1 MYKLASVCIDNP
13 SREVDRLFDYI
24 IPETFS
30 DIQVGMRVV
39 VPFGAS
45 NKLTQGIVME
55 IKQQDESSIKYKRV
69 YDILEDYKI
78 LTDDLIE
85 LAYFM
90 KYKYFCTLSEA
101 VFALLPPFASFK
113 EDIEVKLFNVKDIE
127 GLNKKEKEFINN
139 LPKEEFI
146 KIDLT
151 NCKLKRAELLRLKE
165 KGVIDVKL
173 EVKKAVRE
181 KYVDI
186 CFIKNFEIAQQIL
199 NDKKA
204 KQQKNVMEFLLNA
217 DNEPTL
223 VTELCNKIG
232 CTKQV
237 INSLVNKNAIEI
249 VKKEIYREVG
259 ADVISY
265 PKHKLSNIQQNAI
278 EDILSAYKKGKNVS
292 LIKGVTGSGKT
303 EVYLNLVEEFIKK
316 GEGAI
321 VLVPEISLTPQTVD
335 RFKGRFGNNVAILHS
350 RLSDGERYD
359 EWRRIKRGEAK
370 VVVGA
375 RSAVFAPV
383 ENLKL
388 IIIDEEHEYSY
399 KSETN
404 PKYITREVA
413 EFRMHMLDGL
423 VVLGSATPSIESY
436 YLAVNGKY
444 NLVVMNERIKGA
456 TIPQVTIVD
465 MRQELISG
473 NRMIFSRELFEA
485 IKHNLE
491 NKKQTILFLNR
502 RGYST
507 FVSCRQCG
515 YVCKCS
521 YCDVSMTYHISDNS
535 LECHY
540 CGKKETVPKLCPKC
554 GSKYIK
560 HFGVGTEKIEQEVK
574 KWFSEARVI
583 RMDMDTTRKKG
594 EHERLYRMFKEH
606 KADILIGTQMI
617 SKGMDF
623 KNVTLVGVITADT
636 MLNLPDFRSAE
647 RTFQL
652 LVQVAGRAG
661 RGEDKGRVIIQTYEP
676 DHYAIELASTQ
687 NYDEFFRKEIELR
700 KLLNNPPFVDILY
713 LLFSSQNE
721 EELIKTIKHI
731 EVKLKSILPDTLT
744 MLGPTPNLISKV
756 KNTFRWNII
765 IKGNINNHVEL
776 IDKTIYDIIKSTS
789 IKYSLDLNPYN
800 LI

>member
-13 SREVDRLFDYI
+13 SREVDKLFDYI
-24 IPETFS
+24 IPENFS
-30 DIQVGMRVV
+30 DLKVGMRVV
-39 VPFGAS
+39 VPFGTY
-45 NKLTQGIVME
+45 NKLTQGIILE
-55 IKQQDESSIKYKRV
+55 IKHEYESDIKYKKV
-69 YDILEDYKI
+69 YDILEDYRI
-78 LTDDLIE
+78 ITDDLIE
-85 LAYFM
+85 LAYYM
-90 KYKYFCTLSEA
+90 KYKYYCTLSEA
-101 VFALLPPFASFK
+101 IFSLLPPFASFK
-113 EDIEVKLFNVKDIE
+113 EDIEVKLIDVKDIE
-127 GLNKKEKEFINN
+127 TLSKKEKEFIYN
-139 LPKEEFI
+139 LSEKEFT
-146 KIDLT
+146 KIDLAK
-151 NCKLKRAELLRLKE
+151 CKLKRAELLNLKQ
-165 KGVIDVKL
+165 KGIIDVKL
-173 EVKKAVRE
+173 EVKKKVNE
-181 KYVDI
+181 KYVEK
-186 CFIKNFEIAQQIL
+186 CLIKDYDIAQQIL

-204 KQQKNVMEFLLNA
+204 KQQKNVIEFIINS
-217 DNEPTL
+217 NNQPIL
-223 VTELCNKIG
+223 VSELCNKVG

-237 INSLVNKNAIEI
+237 INSLVKKNAVEIIE
-249 VKKEIYREVG
+249 KEIYREVG
-259 ADVISY
+259 ADVDLY
-265 PKHKLSNIQQNAI
+265 PKHKLSNLQQRVIDN
-278 EDILSAYKKGKNVS
+278 ILSSYKEGKNVS

-303 EVYLNLVEEFIKK
+303 EVYLNLVEEFINR

-335 RFKGRFGNNVAILHS
+335 RFKGRFGGNVAVLHS

-423 VVLGSATPSIESY
+423 LILGSATPSIESY
-436 YLAVNGKY
+436 YMAINGKY
-444 NLVVMNERIKGA
+444 NLVEMNERIQGA

-473 NRMIFSRELFEA
+473 NKMIFSRELYEA
-485 IKHNLE
+485 IKQNLE

-502 RGYST
+502 RGYAT

-540 CGKKETVPKLCPKC
+540 CGKKEVVPIICPKC

-574 KWFSEARVI
+574 RLFKDARVI

-636 MLNLPDFRSAE
+636 MLNLPDFRAAE

-661 RGEDKGRVIIQTYEP
+661 RGQDKGRVIIQTYEP
-676 DHYAIELASTQ
+676 DHYAIDLASTQ
-687 NYDEFFRKEIELR
+687 NYDEFYKKEIELR
-700 KLLNNPPFVDILY
+700 KLFNNPPFIDLLY
-713 LLFSSQNE
+713 ILFSSQNE
-721 EELIKTIKHI
+721 DDLIKTIKHVEI
-731 EVKLKSILPDTLT
+731 KLKSILPNTLVI
-744 MLGPTPNLISKV
+744 LGPTPNIIAKV
-756 KNTFRWNII
+756 KNTFRWNMI
-765 IKGNINNHVEL
+765 IKGNVHNHVEL

-789 IKYSLDLNPYN
+789 VKHSMDLNPYN